1 MIKIAN
7 HSAYKT
13 AFTNLFKE
21 NNHPLHVSQLS
32 GHIKYS
38 KSKVVSYCLDIAKK
52 HMSEVLSKADDYLL
66 PLRNLLLTII
76 MWQNQARSQ

>member
-1 MIKIAN
+1 MIKIAS
-7 HSAYKT
+7 HYACKT

-38 KSKVVSYCLDIAKK
+38 
-52 HMSEVLSKADDYLL
+52 
-66 PLRNLLLTII
+66 
-76 MWQNQARSQ
+76 